1 MVTEQDV
8 RHVAALARLAIDD
21 ARLPSLVEELN
32 RILEHMDALA
42 KVPDGGRET
51 TPMQAMPLREDGG
64 PPLPL
69 GIPRERFAPELREG
83 FFIVPR
89 LATHESEGEGA

>member
-1 MVTEQDV
+1 MVTAQEV
-8 RHVAALARLAIDD
+8 LHVAGLARLAIDES
-21 ARLPSLVEELN
+21 RLPALVVELN
-32 RILEHMDALA
+32 RILEHMEALA

-51 TPMQAMPLREDGG
+51 LAMQAMPLREDGG
-64 PPLPL
+64 PPVPL
-69 GIPRERFAPELREG
+69 AIARERFAPELREG